1 MIRLLITSILY
12 LQALLYPHHIPAQD
26 TAVQSIWKI
35 AESIPAATAHA
46 RPLGVAGPV
55 TGVTGNF
62 LLAGGGS
69 NFPGAMPWQGGQK
82 VYYDALYIYR
92 RKAPG
97 LIRIKKTYRLTEPV
111 AYAASCSVPQG
122 IVYAGGENS
131 AGISQN
137 VFLIS
142 MEENKTPVITQ
153 LPSLPV
159 PVTNASLVFHEGYI
173 YLSGG
178 IMANGVS
185 DGFWRMHLTDLR
197 NGWEKLPPLPR
208 AVAYALVL
216 VQSSPKGKGMYV
228 IGGRKKNDNGI
239 SDLYRS
245 VWYYSFTQQVWE
257 EKAPLPYP
265 VSAAPGAATGEK
277 GILVFG
283 GDTGNTFHRS
293 EQLIAAAARETDAG
307 KKRLLTEER
316 AQLQARHPGFCRN
329 ILFYDTFSDN
339 WRIAAQ
345 IPFDPPVTTTAVGWN
360 DEIYIPGG
368 EIRAG
373 VRTPSIWMMRY
384 IHHER

>member
-26 TAVQSIWKI
+26 TAAQFIWKI

-55 TGVTGNF
+55 TGVAGNF

-142 MEENKTPVITQ
+142 VEENKTPVITQ

-185 DGFWRMHLTDLR
+185 DGFWRMHLTDRR
-197 NGWEKLPPLPR
+197 NGWEKLAPLPH

-293 EQLIAAAARETDAG
+293 EQLIAYAARETDAG